1 MTIGEKIAFARKK
14 KGWTQTK
21 LAEELGVSSEAVSKW
36 ERGFYLPDEYNEE
49 RLTDLL
55 GLNYMDDDGN
65 PVNGR
70 LFNED
75 HMSSYLNGKLNA
87 KGFSK
92 RQPGSRLCKR
102 EQELLT
108 KFGETFGKAD
118 R

>member
-14 KGWTQTK
+14 KGWTQTR

-65 PVNGR
+65 PVSGSGIQQCGVASELPDPQCAADGKKDR
-70 LFNED
+70 LN
-75 HMSSYLNGKLNA
+75 SS
-87 KGFSK
+87 
-92 RQPGSRLCKR
+92 
-102 EQELLT
+102 
-108 KFGETFGKAD
+108 
-118 R
+118 

>member
-21 LAEELGVSSEAVSKW
+21 LAEELGVNSEAVSKW

-55 GLNYMDDDGN
+55 GLNYMDDDGK

-75 HMSSYLNGKLNA
+75 HMSSYNNA
-87 KGFSK
+87 AW
-92 RQPGSRLCKR
+92 
-102 EQELLT
+102 LLSYQIRSVLQT
-108 KFGETFGKAD
+108 AKKID
-118 R
+118 